1 MPFINETVSDADIDH
16 YGLPFKKGT
25 LQYFTHD
32 RETQRYL
39 WGGMHEN
46 PAYDDIR
53 EGRFQLFTHGI
64 LYAIAIEPGEVPT
77 TYKIKPCRLEWKA
90 ISNIRPEPG
99 SAELRRQVL
108 DELKEA
114 LLVYG
119 IDGMENEFTPD
130 RQILFGF

>member
-1 MPFINETVSDADIDH
+1 
-16 YGLPFKKGT
+16 
-25 LQYFTHD
+25 
-32 RETQRYL
+32 
-39 WGGMHEN
+39 MHEN